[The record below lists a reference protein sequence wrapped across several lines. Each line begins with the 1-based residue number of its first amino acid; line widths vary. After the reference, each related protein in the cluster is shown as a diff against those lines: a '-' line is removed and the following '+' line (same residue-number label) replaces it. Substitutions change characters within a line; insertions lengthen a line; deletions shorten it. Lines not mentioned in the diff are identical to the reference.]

1 MYVKANHLGNVLAVV
16 SDRKI
21 AVANNTACKTCQ
33 DVKTVYDVYLQS
45 NGAVNP
51 LSMGGF
57 VSYANAQLALNSTVS
72 DYTRALKDCGLW
84 MSTLNF
90 NGSSTTLESQTAAGF
105 NPGTGDL
112 TLEAWVNFSSLSGYR
127 MIIDNTQD
135 VGGVVRGFQL
145 FAYNNHLY
153 FGVFEGNNGNAQ
165 VQTSAALAG
174 TGQWMHVAA
183 VKTGYNPASYTIYI
197 NGNAVSTTANP
208 SSGPTGSSGMN
219 NTASLRLGVNKY
231 SSTAQDY
238 FSGAIKGVR
247 IYGRS
252 LSGAEIAGNY
262 SSGCI
267 KPITNRSN
275 LLYEASINEG
285 SGLTVSDQSGG
296 HLASSITNGSWSTA
310 IAPGT
315 GCLTAAELAQQLCYF
330 VSTTPNVSVAYFT
343 GEVLSANDYYAFGAT
358 MPGRSFTSSSYRYGF
373 NGKENDPETNT
384 QDYGLRIYNPS
395 LGKFLSV
402 DPLFKEYPW
411 YTPYQFAGNRPIDCI
426 DLDGGEPYKDDY
438 QFTSTNPKMALYN
451 SSNVVDMSKLRTGTS
466 YNSLGWP
473 RDSKYFWGEYQF
485 TPLGRQALS
494 PSNLE
499 IIKKGGTPVVDEHW
513 NSVMKQ
519 YGNDGVLGEIIQH
532 HHSDKGPMTYAV
544 PQSKHTGKGYT
555 VENHSMEPRV
565 GRVNST
571 PGKYLKLSKG
581 LNTVTNLGDIASI
594 FLNSPNSPIYFFHV
608 PGTGNQNRA
617 YPTNS
622 EDGTMAPYYEWRLM
636 DDKKTRETK
645 YYDSYERRDGEW
657 RGKDQVGET
666 EYFDLDGNKT
676 SKPSTEK
683 VKG

>member
-1 MYVKANHLGNVLAVV
+1 M

-33 DVKTVYDVYLQS
+33 DVKTVYDVYVQS

-315 GCLTAAELAQQLCYF
+315 GCLTAADLAQQLCYF

-343 GEVLSANDYYAFGAT
+343 GEVLSANDYYAFGAN
-358 MPGRSFTSSSYRYGF
+358 MPGRNFTSSSYRYGF

-384 QDYGLRIYNPS
+384 QDYGMRIYNPN

-402 DPLFKEYPW
+402 DPLTKEYPW
-411 YTPYQFAGNRPIDCI
+411 LTPYQFASNRPICAI
-426 DLDGGEPYKDDY
+426 DRDGLEAADVGANIDFLVIVVQGWPATVGNPAKGNSQADNAAKTKPDLAKDDGLGTINPNTKLGNSSFPVNTQVVTFASSDKDDGGETVKDIETTINNYRKNNAAGKVILVGHSAGGYNLLQVVKNKEIKANLLIVIDPAAAQSGGAAIATLETVYPNVDNFIVYRNNVPDLARGPYPQVSGGRPDWKEGVNGTTITLNNYDHTSIDNKILPFVVANIMAQMAGLDPVKMLKSYDVPNKDEA
-438 QFTSTNPKMALYN
+438 TS
-451 SSNVVDMSKLRTGTS
+451 
-466 YNSLGWP
+466 
-473 RDSKYFWGEYQF
+473 
-485 TPLGRQALS
+485 
-494 PSNLE
+494 
-499 IIKKGGTPVVDEHW
+499 H
-513 NSVMKQ
+513 
-519 YGNDGVLGEIIQH
+519 
-532 HHSDKGPMTYAV
+532 
-544 PQSKHTGKGYT
+544 
-555 VENHSMEPRV
+555 
-565 GRVNST
+565 
-571 PGKYLKLSKG
+571 
-581 LNTVTNLGDIASI
+581 
-594 FLNSPNSPIYFFHV
+594 
-608 PGTGNQNRA
+608 
-617 YPTNS
+617 
-622 EDGTMAPYYEWRLM
+622 
-636 DDKKTRETK
+636 
-645 YYDSYERRDGEW
+645 
-657 RGKDQVGET
+657 
-666 EYFDLDGNKT
+666 
-676 SKPSTEK
+676 
-683 VKG
+683 